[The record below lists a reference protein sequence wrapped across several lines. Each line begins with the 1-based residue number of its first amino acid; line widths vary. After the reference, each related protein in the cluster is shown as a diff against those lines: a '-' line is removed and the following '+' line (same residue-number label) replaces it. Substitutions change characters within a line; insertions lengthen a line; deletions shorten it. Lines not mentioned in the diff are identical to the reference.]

1 MKVEPFNVDI
11 ILHFMLE
18 INLSGTSPCFY
29 DINNSEALKLHECA
43 VNGQFLFY
51 LV

>member
-29 DINNSEALKLHECA
+29 DINNSGALKLQECV